1 METKLKRVALL
12 ALLLILAL
20 ALVPARAQDDTLPAA
35 EITNDEG
42 GTAIIT
48 GEVNYTVGFLSSF
61 GADAILVMLSDISY
75 QVDRNRDYVLPVD
88 AQVIGQVTS
97 DPLVTPFTYQV
108 NLPIV
113 PPGESRDVDNNGRQ
127 DEGVRILRVWVTIN
141 MLGGPYWQE
150 GEYEAGFSSTRDSNA
165 FERRHEITGGSVIV
179 WAPDD
184 EQGFPSGFGEDGLLF
199 TDDDPIVRLPQGY
212 TVVNLDSDPFTFD
225 RSFTA
230 VVDLI
235 QSANLSL
242 APADFSNL
250 GYTAAFDA
258 LVDLL
263 RSKYS
268 FTEYKNI
275 DWDALSA
282 QFRPRIVAAE
292 ADGSR
297 LEYERALRD
306 FTWSI
311 PDGHVGVSTPQADAI
326 DFWASTEGSIGMA
339 IRELDDGRVIVHH
352 LYEDS
357 PAARA
362 GVQPR
367 AEIIAIN
374 DIPIQEALEQVTPYS
389 LPFSTAHNLRLQ
401 QLRYITRY
409 PRGIEVELTYR
420 NPGDSGPSTITVETI
435 EERETWLL
443 SSITYGAAGPNAQ
456 PVEFEFLDNGFGYVR
471 INSFA
476 RDPLLTLRLW
486 EWVIQSILNADAPG
500 LIIDMRHNG
509 GGFNIY
515 NQMAAYFFEEALVIG
530 NDAEYYEDLDGFF
543 VDPVREERLILPP
556 SGLHYGGPVA
566 VLVSPNCAS
575 ACEFFSYIM
584 TLNNRAAIVGM
595 YPTAGLGG
603 NISPVFMPE
612 RLRLQYTS
620 GRQLNADGEIAF
632 EGTGIVP
639 TVRVPVNELTL
650 FSDGDPILEK
660 AIGHLERASFI
671 PVVDG
676 GELVLGQPVQGRIF
690 PGERIRFTYQ
700 VGDPVTLDWVI
711 AGEAETVLRVYV
723 NDETE
728 PRLVSEQKLFTG
740 IPVAG
745 GLRLTF
751 EIGGLNDAASGAF
764 SLTISLNTGEGSGNG
779 GTG

>member
-1 METKLKRVALL
+1 MKTKLKC
-12 ALLLILAL
+12 L
-20 ALVPARAQDDTLPAA
+20 ALVAVALMMALAPARAQDGALPDA

-113 PPGESRDVDNNGRQ
+113 PPGESRDVDNNGQ
-127 DEGVRILRVWVTIN
+127 PDTGVKIMRIWVTIN

-165 FERRHEITGGSVIV
+165 FGRRDEITGGAVIV

-184 EQGFPSGFGEDGLLF
+184 QQGFPSGFGPDGLLF
-199 TDDDPIVRLPQGY
+199 TNDDPTVRLPQGY
-212 TVVNLDSDPFTFD
+212 TVVYLDTDPFTFD

-250 GYTAAFDA
+250 SYTAAFDA

-263 RSKYS
+263 RTKYS

-275 DWDALSA
+275 DWDALA
-282 QFRPRIVAAE
+282 AEFRPRFVAAE
-292 ADGSR
+292 VDGSR

-306 FTWSI
+306 FTWRI
-311 PDGHVGVSTPQADAI
+311 PDGHVGVNTPQADAI
-326 DFWASTEGSIGMA
+326 DFWTATEGSIGMA
-339 IRELDDGRVIVHH
+339 IRELDDGRVVVHH

-357 PAARA
+357 PAAQA
-362 GVQPR
+362 GVERR

-374 DIPIQEALEQVTPYS
+374 GVPIHEALEQVTPYS

-409 PRGIEVELTYR
+409 PLGTEVELTYR
-420 NPGDSGPSTITVETI
+420 NPGDTGASTITVEAI
-435 EERETWLL
+435 DERETWLR
-443 SSITYGAAGPNAQ
+443 SSITYGAPTASAQ
-456 PVEFEFLDNGFGYVR
+456 PVEFEFLESGFGYVR

-486 EWVIQSILNADAPG
+486 EWVMRSVINADTPG

-515 NQMAAYFFEEALVIG
+515 NQMASYFFDEPLVIG
-530 NDAEYYEDLDGFF
+530 NDAEYYEDLNGFF
-543 VDPVREERLILPP
+543 VDPAREERLILPP

-584 TLNNRAAIVGM
+584 TLNNRADIVGM

-620 GRQLNADGEIAF
+620 GRQLNAEGEIAF
-632 EGTGIVP
+632 EGIGVVP

-650 FSDGDPILEK
+650 FSEGDPILEK
-660 AIGHLERASFI
+660 AIAFLERVSFI

-676 GELVLGQPVQGRIF
+676 GELVLGQPVQGNIF
-690 PGERIRFTYQ
+690 PGERIRYTFQ
-700 VGDPVTLDWVI
+700 VGEPITLDWVI

-740 IPVAG
+740 VPVAG

-751 EIGGLNDAASGAF
+751 EIGGRNDAASGAF
-764 SLTISLNTGEGSGNG
+764 SLTISLNTGEGSAPG
-779 GTG
+779 GSG